1 MSKNT
6 HAELRRGARISAVQ
20 ALYQMDVGK
29 AQIDTVIGE
38 FLNHRIGTADGAV
51 MADEDFFEELIKGVV
66 REQDRVDTAISE
78 HLSAKWSLRRLDLTL
93 RAIMR
98 AAAFEITQRP
108 DVPALVIIDQYVSIT
123 ADFYDGKEPNFVNA
137 ALDSLAKK
145 VRAAEFGITGPAA
158 CNE

>member
-1 MSKNT
+1 MSENK
-6 HAELRRGARISAVQ
+6 HAKLRRGARLSAVQ

-29 AQIDTVIGE
+29 AQIDTVIKE
-38 FLNHRIGTADGAV
+38 FLNYRIGTAEGTV
-51 MADEDFFEELIKGVV
+51 MVDEEFFEALITGVV
-66 REQDRVDTAISE
+66 REQEQIDIAISE

-98 AAAFEITQRP
+98 SAAFEITQRP

-123 ADFYDGKEPNFVNA
+123 GDFYDGKEPNFVNA

-158 CNE
+158 